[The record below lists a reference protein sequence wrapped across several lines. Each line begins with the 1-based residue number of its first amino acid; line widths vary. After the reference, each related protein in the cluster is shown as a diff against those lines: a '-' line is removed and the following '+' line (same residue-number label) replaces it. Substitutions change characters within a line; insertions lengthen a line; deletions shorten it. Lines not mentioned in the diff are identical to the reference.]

1 MFGLN
6 FPVSSGRC
14 TRGAYLQLVKVNEP
28 LRNTLNCDYVAVVDS
43 EGLMSRS
50 KIDDQDYDNE
60 LSTFIIGL
68 ADLTLVIIKGEG
80 SEMHD
85 VLPLAIHVFLQ
96 MNIVGEH
103 QACHFVHQ
111 NMGAVDAM
119 TKVATEIDAFVRDLN
134 TKTLA
139 AAQDVGQSD
148 QYTKFTDVLQ
158 YNPTKDNTYV
168 PGLWDGALPMGKT
181 NSHYSKTMQKLK
193 SDIIKNVVEM
203 QMKRKKRLCTFVDI
217 GKRLDELWEAIKYE
231 NFVLSFKNVLAV
243 RGPQETDK
251 SFQ

>member
-1 MFGLN
+1 MSTVFKVSVLGAQSCGKSTLLNTMFGLN

-14 TRGAYLQLVKVNEP
+14 TRGAYMQLVKVDES
-28 LRNTLNCDYVAVVDS
+28 LKETLNCDYVAVVDS

-50 KIDDQDYDNE
+50 KINDIDYDNE
-60 LSTFIIGL
+60 LSTFVIGL

-85 VLPLAIHVFLQ
+85 VLPLAIHVFLH

-119 TKVATEIDAFVRDLN
+119 TKVATEIDAFVKDLN
-134 TKTLA
+134 AKTLA
-139 AAQDVGQSD
+139 AAIDVGQSD

-158 YNPTKDNTYV
+158 YNPTEDNTYV
-168 PGLWDGALPMGKT
+168 PGLWDGSLPMGKI

-193 SDIIKNVVEM
+193 SDIINNVINM
-203 QMKRKKRLCTFVDI
+203 QVKKQKRLCTFPDI
-217 GKRLDELWEAIKYE
+217 CK
-231 NFVLSFKNVLAV
+231 
-243 RGPQETDK
+243 
-251 SFQ
+251 